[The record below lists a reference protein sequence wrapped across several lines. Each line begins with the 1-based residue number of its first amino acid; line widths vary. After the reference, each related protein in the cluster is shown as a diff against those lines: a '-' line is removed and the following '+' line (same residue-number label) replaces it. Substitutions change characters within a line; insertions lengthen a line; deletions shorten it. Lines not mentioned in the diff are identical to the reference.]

1 MAETKDLIESIS
13 SALYRA
19 FDLPVYV
26 DFQRQNAEFP
36 CFFIDRL
43 THGETQE
50 LDRRYWR
57 TNNFDILYFASRDGV
72 DVDTLALGDVAD
84 LMARVLE
91 YVAVGGGAGA
101 ALIRGERMEWRVTDG
116 VLHFLISYDF
126 HVLRPREREPEMET
140 LDAKGR
146 LKNGS

>member
-1 MAETKDLIESIS
+1 MAETKDLIESIA

-72 DVDTLALGDVAD
+72 DVDTLALGDIAD
-84 LMARVLE
+84 LMTRVLE
-91 YVAVGGGAGA
+91 YVDVGGS
-101 ALIRGERMEWRVTDG
+101 LVRGERMEWRETDG
-116 VLHFLISYDF
+116 VLHFFISYDF
-126 HVLRPREREPEMET
+126 HIMRPRERVEDMQT

-146 LKNGS
+146 VNDGNKKD